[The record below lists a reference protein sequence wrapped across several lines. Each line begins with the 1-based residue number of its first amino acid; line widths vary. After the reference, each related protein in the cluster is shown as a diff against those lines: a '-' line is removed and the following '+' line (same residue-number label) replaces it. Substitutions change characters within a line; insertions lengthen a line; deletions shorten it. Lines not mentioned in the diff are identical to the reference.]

1 MVTPSPPPTVPP
13 VKARASG
20 VPQDRDQA
28 LRELEHRIE
37 LEATIADV
45 SSRFVSA
52 APEEVPAEI
61 ERALCQVGAFIGT
74 DRALMYR
81 FSPGGD
87 SAVLLREWV
96 GYGPGGEP
104 ALQEIRRSEAPEVL
118 DYFLGKRSLNSP
130 RPETLPR
137 GFARLNELPGIASVM
152 SRISVPVV
160 RGNEAIGILCFH
172 SIHNE
177 RHWLGEDLR
186 LLGLLG
192 EIVGSAL
199 TRADTELALQHAK
212 NQAEAAN
219 RAKSEFLASMS
230 HELRTPL
237 NGILGFAQ
245 LMRRRGV
252 VTATDLDSLG
262 AIERCGQHL
271 LALINDL
278 LDLSR
283 IESGRVEV
291 ETTEFSLPE
300 LLREVAGVAR
310 VRAEKSRLA
319 FHFAVG
325 ELPERVFG
333 DERKLRQVLLNLL
346 GNAVKFTP
354 AGSVSLKVTSVP
366 RDGDVVALRA
376 EVIDTGIGIAP
387 ADQACIFE
395 PFRQL
400 KHPGLE
406 AEGTGL
412 GLAITR
418 SLMELLGGSLSLHS
432 EVGVGS
438 AFRAEFPLRLAASAW
453 RSPAAVVPAGPG
465 GYEGR
470 RRTALVVDDKADNRG
485 VLTALLE
492 SLGID
497 VLEAA
502 TASEARTVAAEGHP
516 DIIYMDLVLPDGSG
530 LDAIRSIREHSVEL
544 ASVPIIA
551 VTAEAFETTRRR
563 CLDAGCTGFIAK
575 PIHFDTVIRLTGE
588 QLGLAWVGASGSG
601 SPTGG
606 M

>member
-1 MVTPSPPPTVPP
+1 MATSAP
-13 VKARASG
+13 ARASG
-20 VPQDRDQA
+20 ASQDRDQV

-61 ERALCQVGAFIGT
+61 ERALRQVGAFIGT

-81 FSPGGD
+81 FRPDGD
-87 SAVLLREWV
+87 SAALVREWV

-104 ALQEIRRSEAPEVL
+104 ALREIRRSEAPEVL

-130 RPETLPR
+130 RPETLPP
-137 GFARLNELPGIASVM
+137 GFARLNELPGVASVM

-172 SIHNE
+172 SIANE

-192 EIVGSAL
+192 EIVGSAV
-199 TRADTELALQHAK
+199 TRADIELALQQAK
-212 NQAEAAN
+212 EQAEAAN

-237 NGILGFAQ
+237 NGRLGYAQ

-252 VTATDLDSLG
+252 AAGTDLESLG
-262 AIERCGQHL
+262 AIERCGEHL

-283 IESGRVEV
+283 IEAGRVEI
-291 ETTEFSLPE
+291 ETAEFSLPE
-300 LLREVAGVAR
+300 LLREAAGVAR

-319 FHFAVG
+319 FHFVVG
-325 ELPERVFG
+325 ELPERVLG
-333 DERKLRQVLLNLL
+333 DSRKLRQVLLNLL
-346 GNAVKFTP
+346 GNAVKFTR
-354 AGSVSLKVTSVP
+354 AGSVSMKVASVP
-366 RDGDVVALRA
+366 RDGDSIVLRA
-376 EVIDTGIGIAP
+376 EIIDTGIGIAP
-387 ADQACIFE
+387 ADQASIFE

-400 KHPGLE
+400 KHPGLD

-412 GLAITR
+412 GLAITH
-418 SLMELLGGSLSLHS
+418 SLMELLGGSLSLQS

-438 AFRAEFPLRLAASAW
+438 TFRVEFPLRVAQSA
-453 RSPAAVVPAGPG
+453 RLSPAAVAKTGPSS
-465 GYEGR
+465 YEGR
-470 RRTALVVDDKADNRG
+470 RRTALVVDDKPDNRG

-502 TASEARTVAAEGHP
+502 TAGEAQAVAVERKP

-530 LDAIRSIREHSVEL
+530 LDAVRSIREHSVEL
-544 ASVPIIA
+544 AAVPIIA
-551 VTAEAFETTRRR
+551 VTAEAFEATRRR
-563 CLDAGCTGFIAK
+563 CFDAGCTGFIAK
-575 PIHFDTVIRLTGE
+575 PIHFDTLIRLTGE
-588 QLGLAWVGASGSG
+588 QLGLDWVAR
-601 SPTGG
+601 
-606 M
+606 